1 MVNEIQED
9 VKDLDREILLNAQ
22 REDSDLCKVRTWL
35 QEGKPTKEE
44 MKDFS
49 ETLKIYAQQEIAE
62 EPDGMLIRSIRSNV
76 APGKQRKTILKLQRC
91 SVLLEPSTS

>member
-9 VKDLDREILLNAQ
+9 VKDLDREVLLNAQ
-22 REDSDLCKVRTWL
+22 REDPDLCRVRTWL

-49 ETLKIYAQQEIAE
+49 EVLKVYAQQEIEE
-62 EPDGMLIRSIRSNV
+62 EPDGMLVRSMRGNT
-76 APGKQRKTILKLQRC
+76 APGKQRKQC
-91 SVLLEPSTS
+91 